1 MAPPLTQRKIT
12 YMSQQLSLKSML
24 VPSKEVTVEY
34 PGMPGFNIQVS
45 FLSRETLQN
54 IRKKAT
60 KTTFKNRQPVEELND
75 DLFLELYVKGSIKG
89 WTGLKMR
96 YLEQL
101 APVDVSDQDPE
112 SELEYTEE
120 NALYLMKSS
129 VNFDS
134 FISEQVTDLGNFSRS
149 NTSK

>member
-1 MAPPLTQRKIT
+1 
-12 YMSQQLSLKSML
+12 MSNLSLKNML

-34 PGMPGFNIQVS
+34 PGMPGFEVQVS
-45 FLSRETLQN
+45 FLSRETLQT

-75 DLFLELYVKGSIKG
+75 DLFLELYVKGSVKG
-89 WTGLKMR
+89 WTGLKFK

-101 APVDVSDQDPE
+101 APVDLADQNLE
-112 SELEYTEE
+112 QELEYSEE

-129 VNFDS
+129 TNFDS
-134 FISEQVTDLGNFSRS
+134 FISEKVTDLGNFSK
-149 NTSK
+149 SK

>member
-1 MAPPLTQRKIT
+1 
-12 YMSQQLSLKSML
+12 MSNLSLKSML
-24 VPSKEVTVEY
+24 VPSKEITVEY
-34 PGMPGFNIQVS
+34 PGMPGFEIQVS

-89 WTGLKMR
+89 WSGLKLN

-112 SELEYTEE
+112 AELQYTEE

-129 VNFDS
+129 TNFDS
-134 FISEQVTDLGNFSRS
+134 FISEQVTDLGNFSK
-149 NTSK
+149 NK

>member
-1 MAPPLTQRKIT
+1 
-12 YMSQQLSLKSML
+12 ML

-34 PGMPGFNIQVS
+34 PGMPGFEIQVS
-45 FLSRETLQN
+45 FLSRETLQT

-75 DLFLELYVKGSIKG
+75 DLFLELYVRGSIKG
-89 WTGLKMR
+89 WTGLKFK

-101 APVDVSDQDPE
+101 APVDLADQDLE
-112 SELEYTEE
+112 QELEYSEE

-129 VNFDS
+129 TNFDS
-134 FISEQVTDLGNFSRS
+134 FISEKVTDLGNFSK
-149 NTSK
+149 SK

>member
-1 MAPPLTQRKIT
+1 
-12 YMSQQLSLKSML
+12 ML

-34 PGMPGFNIQVS
+34 PGMPGFEIQVS

-60 KTTFKNRQPVEELND
+60 KTTFKNRQPIEELND

-89 WTGLKMR
+89 WKGLKLK

-101 APVDVSDQDPE
+101 APVNLSDEDPDQ
-112 SELEYTEE
+112 ELEYTEE

-129 VNFDS
+129 NNFDS
-134 FISEQVTDLGNFSRS
+134 FISEKVTDLGNFSK
-149 NTSK
+149 SK

>member
-1 MAPPLTQRKIT
+1 
-12 YMSQQLSLKSML
+12 MSQQLSLKSML

>member
-1 MAPPLTQRKIT
+1 
-12 YMSQQLSLKSML
+12 MSVSLSLKSML
-24 VPSKEVTVEY
+24 VPSKEISVEY
-34 PGMPGFNIQVS
+34 PGMPGFEVNIC

-89 WTGLKMR
+89 WRGLKMR

-101 APVDVSDQDPE
+101 SPVDVSDQDPE
-112 SELEYTEE
+112 TELEYTEE

-134 FISEQVTDLGNFSRS
+134 FISEQVTELGNFSNS
-149 NTSK
+149 NTKKQ

>member
-1 MAPPLTQRKIT
+1 
-12 YMSQQLSLKSML
+12 MSNLSLKSML
-24 VPSKEVTVEY
+24 VPSKEITVEY
-34 PGMPGFNIQVS
+34 PGMPGFEIQVS

-75 DLFLELYVKGSIKG
+75 ELFLELYVKGSIKG
-89 WTGLKMR
+89 WSGLKLK

-101 APVDVSDQDPE
+101 APVDVSGED
-112 SELEYTEE
+112 SEAELNYTEE

-129 VNFDS
+129 TNFDS
-134 FISEQVTDLGNFSRS
+134 FISEKVTDLGNFSK
-149 NTSK
+149 SK